1 MECGASR
8 VSHGI
13 ERGRQFE
20 IEVDGEPVMAY
31 EGETIATAL
40 LAAGKQ
46 ILRWTHKRE
55 EPRGIFCGMGICF
68 DCVMT
73 VDGVPNVRT
82 CITPAQPGMKVVT
95 QRGLPRIDPDEA
107 D

>member
-1 MECGASR
+1 MDCESSR
-8 VSHGI
+8 I
-13 ERGRQFE
+13 FRGVTRGKQFE
-20 IEVDGEPVMAY
+20 IVVDGQPVVAY
-31 EGETIATAL
+31 EGETIAVAL

-46 ILRWTHKRE
+46 VLRWTHKRG

-73 VDGVPNVRT
+73 VDGMPNVRT
-82 CITPAQPGMKVVT
+82 CVTPAQPGMRVVT
-95 QRGLPRIDPDEA
+95 QRGLPRLDPDET